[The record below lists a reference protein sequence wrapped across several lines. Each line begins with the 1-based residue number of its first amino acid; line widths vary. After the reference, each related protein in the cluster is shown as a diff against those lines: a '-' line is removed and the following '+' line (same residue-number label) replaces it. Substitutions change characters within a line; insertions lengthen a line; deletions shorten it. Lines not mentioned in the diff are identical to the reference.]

1 MRAAFAVFLA
11 VIPLAAQDGA
21 NVLAVTAGSA
31 DYLLGAGGTLAGLA
45 LDGHNVYIAQF
56 GNDEKDSAA
65 LSPAATRRANIDE
78 GKQAAEFLGFRDA
91 IYLAHKS
98 GETAYVSSTEMREQ
112 LFALIRHLRPRK
124 LFIPDPYV
132 HYQADQDLYWVGRM
146 AEEAWGYSGGSTFS
160 PDLTRMGL
168 KPYSAP
174 EVYFY
179 AVGRPYPEGEGGEG
193 NARFIGVD
201 IGATVL
207 AKKAAIG
214 MLNTRNRAL
223 ALEARARLGNAFQP
237 LDERGPRGFAE
248 SFVEDLARAVGARHG
263 FRYGEEFN
271 YVGPGEPLPP
281 HVMERA
287 VPK

>member
-1 MRAAFAVFLA
+1 MRAALA
-11 VIPLAAQDGA
+11 VLLAAIPVAAQSGD
-21 NVLAVTAGSA
+21 NILAVTAGSA
-31 DYLLGAGGTLAGLA
+31 DYLVGAGGTLAALA
-45 LDGHNVYIAQF
+45 LDGYNVHIAQF
-56 GNDEKDSAA
+56 GNDEKDSGA
-65 LSPAATRRANIDE
+65 LSPAATRRANVDE

-98 GETAYVSSTEMREQ
+98 GETGYVSSTEMREQ

-124 LFIPDPYV
+124 LFIPDPYL
-132 HYQADQDLYWVGRM
+132 HYQADRDLYWVGRM

-179 AVGRPYPEGEGGEG
+179 AVGRPYPEGEGGEE

-201 IGATVL
+201 IGATFL
-207 AKKAAIG
+207 AKKTAIG
-214 MLNTRNRAL
+214 MLNTRNRAR
-223 ALEARARLGNAFQP
+223 ALEARARLGDAFQP
-237 LDERGPRGFAE
+237 LDESVPRDLAE

-263 FRYGEEFN
+263 FRYAEEFN
-271 YVGPGEPLPP
+271 YVGPGQPLPP
-281 HVMERA
+281 HALERA